1 MSSGGNI
8 SVPTP
13 KGGYTVNRKI
23 LADYLRPL
31 RPFLPLRM
39 ESSLSKRSTDL
50 RLAANTFSFSRET
63 RVYPLVARPP

>member
-1 MSSGGNI
+1 MKMSSGGNI

-39 ESSLSKRSTDL
+39 ENLLIQAVHR
-50 RLAANTFSFSRET
+50 F
-63 RVYPLVARPP
+63 